1 MKLVSVE
8 TPEKSVCKMTFSA
21 SPEELEAASNAVYER
36 TRASYTIR
44 GFKKGEADRAQIEAD
59 RGEHTFWYDAIND
72 LMDKDVPA
80 LYDAAMAEHGFVA
93 VDNPV
98 YDLVSVKK
106 DEGFV
111 ATATVALQPELNLTK
126 TTGFTAECVT
136 PEVTDKEIDNVLERR
151 RAAAAELVPHKGP
164 AVKGNIVHIDY
175 EGLLEGKPFQG
186 GTAKNQ
192 AVQLGSGRMIP
203 GFEEGILG
211 HKAGEEFEV
220 FVTFPN
226 RYHAKDLAG
235 KPVVFKIK
243 LIDVCVRQIPALNS
257 DFAKKVANVDTMD
270 ELRAQ
275 VKQQLHDGK
284 HAGALNRAKDQI
296 LTQLAD
302 ASEAH
307 WEHTVSWID
316 CISGGGGRGVF
327 MRGNPIV
334 TAPRPLPTAQQRT
347 MPLVSPVSLVN
358 RLSLRPFNM
367 AYYHLKKWRAGR
379 AITHYEA
386 FFYPLD
392 NLLEWNRMYG
402 PRGFFQYQSVVP
414 RGVARDAVQSMLQE
428 IEEREKEETGIKS
441 LKIGYNK
448 VFGYYIEVTHA
459 NSAAV
464 PLNYVRKQTLAN
476 AERYIT
482 PELKD
487 FEIKVLGAQEKIVAL
502 EYQLFCQIRDE
513 IKAFIPDIQETSR
526 QIAHCPDQ
534 CHAGGGRR
542 GRWSGSA
549 SARSA
554 GSLPCR
560 HPGSPQG

>member
-44 GFKKGEADRAQIEAD
+44 GFKTGEADRAQIEAD

-211 HKAGEEFEV
+211 HKAGEEFEI

-257 DFAKKVANVDTMD
+257 DFAKKVANLDTMD

-302 ASEAH
+302 ASEG
-307 WEHTVSWID
+307 E
-316 CISGGGGRGVF
+316 
-327 MRGNPIV
+327 
-334 TAPRPLPTAQQRT
+334 LPSVLVETTYQQQ
-347 MPLVSPVSLVN
+347 MEQIQQQLQMQ
-358 RLSLRPFNM
+358 RLSLDRYLSQIHETRESFTAKVRSSAEKTSRVHM
-367 AYYHLKKWRAGR
+367 ALLQIAQQ
-379 AITHYEA
+379 E
-386 FFYPLD
+386 
-392 NLLEWNRMYG
+392 NL
-402 PRGFFQYQSVVP
+402 VP
-414 RGVARDAVQSMLQE
+414 TEEDIDKALAAR
-428 IEEREKEETGIKS
+428 
-441 LKIGYNK
+441 
-448 VFGYYIEVTHA
+448 
-459 NSAAV
+459 
-464 PLNYVRKQTLAN
+464 
-476 AERYIT
+476 AERAKKT
-482 PELKD
+482 LE
-487 FEIKVLGAQEKIVAL
+487 EIKEKSDIPAMRRN
-502 EYQLFCQIRDE
+502 EGIR
-513 IKAFIPDIQETSR
+513 KAADWVIEHSTIEDKAENQ
-526 QIAHCPDQ
+526 
-534 CHAGGGRR
+534 
-542 GRWSGSA
+542 
-549 SARSA
+549 
-554 GSLPCR
+554 
-560 HPGSPQG
+560 

>member
-80 LYDAAMAEHGFVA
+80 LYDATMAEHGFVA

-257 DFAKKVANVDTMD
+257 DFAKKVANLDTMD

-275 VKQQLHDGK
+275 VKQQL
-284 HAGALNRAKDQI
+284 QM
-296 LTQLAD
+296 Q
-302 ASEAH
+302 
-307 WEHTVSWID
+307 
-316 CISGGGGRGVF
+316 
-327 MRGNPIV
+327 
-334 TAPRPLPTAQQRT
+334 
-347 MPLVSPVSLVN
+347 
-358 RLSLRPFNM
+358 RLSLDRYLSQIHETRESFTAKVRSSAEKTARVHM
-367 AYYHLKKWRAGR
+367 ALLQIAQQ
-379 AITHYEA
+379 E
-386 FFYPLD
+386 
-392 NLLEWNRMYG
+392 NL
-402 PRGFFQYQSVVP
+402 VP
-414 RGVARDAVQSMLQE
+414 TEEDIDKALAAR
-428 IEEREKEETGIKS
+428 
-441 LKIGYNK
+441 
-448 VFGYYIEVTHA
+448 
-459 NSAAV
+459 
-464 PLNYVRKQTLAN
+464 
-476 AERYIT
+476 AERAKKT
-482 PELKD
+482 LE
-487 FEIKVLGAQEKIVAL
+487 EIKEKSDIPAMRRN
-502 EYQLFCQIRDE
+502 EGIR
-513 IKAFIPDIQETSR
+513 KAADWVIEHSTIEDKAENQ
-526 QIAHCPDQ
+526 
-534 CHAGGGRR
+534 
-542 GRWSGSA
+542 
-549 SARSA
+549 
-554 GSLPCR
+554 
-560 HPGSPQG
+560 